1 MGVRVDGLHPESEW
15 YLCNKISTLMVSEIH
30 LSYASTQLSV
40 LPVLETEQK
49 LQ

>member
-1 MGVRVDGLHPESEW
+1 MVYVQQNIE
-15 YLCNKISTLMVSEIH
+15 ISH
-30 LSYASTQLSV
+30 HASSQLSV